1 LLQEINLMPSD
12 CDLWLEIFMREYLD
26 WINQIEHHYEY
37 VVHDAAYDSPE
48 TTPQYEHIQN
58 YAPVQSPD
66 PTMSK
71 HPMSPYNM
79 AMSPNN
85 MPPLQ

>member
-1 LLQEINLMPSD
+1 
-12 CDLWLEIFMREYLD
+12 MREYLD

-48 TTPQYEHIQN
+48 TTPQYDQIQN

-66 PTMSK
+66 PTLQPVQSPMSQ

-85 MPPLQ
+85 LPLQ